1 MNNFA
6 TWIEGKLSGPMT
18 KLSNQRHLLAIRDGV
33 ISALPFIIFGSFF
46 LIFATP
52 PLPES
57 WAITQWATEHAEQI
71 LIPSRMT
78 MFIMSL
84 YIVFG
89 IGYNL
94 AKSYDLDPLSA
105 AQLSTAAFLLTI
117 APTMDK
123 KLGFV
128 LPMTNL
134 GGHGLFVAMFVAI
147 FSVEIYRL
155 CKNKNITIKMPPQVP
170 PSVSRSFESLIPV
183 VFVLGAMSIIT
194 VVFQLDLH
202 TLVDKIVGPLVF
214 AGDTL
219 PGVLV
224 PVFLTTFFW
233 AFGIHGM
240 SIVGTIERPLW
251 EVYLAKNA
259 EAHAAGEPLPHIA
272 PETFFQW
279 FVWIG
284 GAGAT
289 LGLVI
294 CILLFAKSQFL
305 KKFGKAVSI
314 PSLFNINEPV
324 IFGLPI
330 VLNPIMV
337 IPFIIIPLVLTVI
350 TYLATLFGL
359 VNATSVM
366 APWTLPAPIGAYLAT
381 GGDWRAIVLVL
392 FNIAVSVVI
401 YFPFF
406 KMYDRKMVLEESG
419 ESKEQIEQDMK
430 EGK

>member
-33 ISALPFIIFGSFF
+33 ISGLPFIIFGSFF

-57 WAITQWATEHAEQI
+57 WAVTQWATEHAEQI
-71 LIPSRMT
+71 LIPYRMT

-123 KLGFV
+123 ELGFV

-147 FSVEIYRL
+147 FSVETYRL

-183 VFVLGAMSIIT
+183 VIVLGAMSVIT

-240 SIVGTIERPLW
+240 SIVGTIDIPLW

-337 IPFIIIPLVLTVI
+337 IPFIIIPIVLTII
-350 TYLATLFGL
+350 TYFATLLGL

-392 FNIAVSVVI
+392 INITVSVII

-419 ESKEQIEQDMK
+419 ETKEEIEHDMEK
-430 EGK
+430 

>member
-1 MNNFA
+1 
-6 TWIEGKLSGPMT
+6 
-18 KLSNQRHLLAIRDGV
+18 
-33 ISALPFIIFGSFF
+33 
-46 LIFATP
+46 
-52 PLPES
+52 
-57 WAITQWATEHAEQI
+57 
-71 LIPSRMT
+71 
-78 MFIMSL
+78 MSL

-94 AKSYDLDPLSA
+94 AKSYNLDPLSA

-183 VFVLGAMSIIT
+183 FFVLGAMSIIT

-350 TYLATLFGL
+350 TYLATLLGL

-392 FNIAVSVVI
+392 FNIAVSVII

-419 ESKEQIEQDMK
+419 ESKEEIEQDMK

>member
-1 MNNFA
+1 MNNFV

-71 LIPSRMT
+71 LIPYRMT

-94 AKSYDLDPLSA
+94 AKSYNLDPLSA

-259 EAHAAGEPLPHIA
+259 EAHAAGE
-272 PETFFQW
+272 TFFQW

-350 TYLATLFGL
+350 TYLATLLGL

-392 FNIAVSVVI
+392 FNIAVSVII

-419 ESKEQIEQDMK
+419 ESKEEIEQDMK

>member
-1 MNNFA
+1 
-6 TWIEGKLSGPMT
+6 
-18 KLSNQRHLLAIRDGV
+18 
-33 ISALPFIIFGSFF
+33 
-46 LIFATP
+46 
-52 PLPES
+52 
-57 WAITQWATEHAEQI
+57 
-71 LIPSRMT
+71 MT

-259 EAHAAGEPLPHIA
+259 EAHAAGESLPHIA

-392 FNIAVSVVI
+392 FNIAVSVII

-430 EGK
+430 KGK